1 MFVPNESIMRTKY
14 ASPQIF
20 LHWLIFI
27 LVVCTYASMELK
39 GFVPKGTPGREYFNL
54 SHYSLGFSI
63 LVLMVVRLLVKTMYV
78 TPAIMPPE
86 PNWQRLAAIG
96 AHALIYLM
104 FISLPVLG
112 ILSMYYS
119 GKEWLLFG
127 VKMPQ
132 SVVPDV
138 ILQKQFKGLHELIA
152 NTGYYL
158 IGLHAAAALFHHYVL
173 RDNALLRMMPGK
185 TKQNSDRPSSGQ

>member
-1 MFVPNESIMRTKY
+1 MRTKY

-20 LHWLIFI
+20 LHWLVFI

-39 GFVPKGTPGREYFNL
+39 GFVSKGTPGREYFNL
-54 SHYSLGFSI
+54 FHYSLGFSI
-63 LVLMVVRLLVKTMYV
+63 LVLMVVRLLVKIMYV
-78 TPAIMPPE
+78 TPAITPPE

-96 AHALIYLM
+96 VHGLIYLM

-112 ILSMYYS
+112 IFSMYYS
-119 GKEWLLFG
+119 GNQWLLFG
-127 VKMPQ
+127 MRMPQ
-132 SVVPDV
+132 SVVPNI
-138 ILQKQFKGLHELIA
+138 ILQKQLKEVHELIA

-173 RDNALLRMMPGK
+173 RDNALRRMMPGK
-185 TKQNSDRPSSGQ
+185 TKQDSDRPTGH